1 MRKEMKSV
9 GLGQAILVP
18 EPAAT
23 VIGPA
28 IGNAI
33 FAAVGLGFATSS
45 PRKPFDAKQLADY
58 GQQILCVD
66 RLPRPDKQLPR
77 IACWTISGG
86 KRALRALRSDRLRA
100 ARPRRAPTR
109 PRPEPF
115 AAECLSIAAGAR

>member
-9 GLGQAILVP
+9 GLGEAILVP

-33 FAAVGLGFATSS
+33 FAAVGLGFATSP

-66 RLPRPDKQLPR
+66 RLPRPDKQLPHR
-77 IACWTISGG
+77 SISRCG
-86 KRALRALRSDRLRA
+86 DRGLHFYGLDR
-100 ARPRRAPTR
+100 
-109 PRPEPF
+109 
-115 AAECLSIAAGAR
+115 